1 MKTLEIEVC
10 CPECESTIV
19 DDIHNGERVCSNCGI
34 VVDEQMADYGPETKG
49 VNLVDK
55 MRLARATGHTT
66 FAQHDMGIATEIA
79 IGSTD
84 FSGKKINSSV
94 SNQMQN
100 LRKWQQRVRVTSPRE
115 RRLTN
120 VLGKITETCES
131 CNLSKNVIETAAK
144 IYRSLDGKNI
154 EVKGKSVISITI
166 AVVYLACKQC
176 DVVRSLEEIC
186 KDVCL
191 EKDVKAKSKLAA
203 KYYRN
208 LVLEMGHEVTPV
220 VTMDKYISKIANLTK
235 TDVRVER
242 LALEIAEKAQV
253 QGITDGKAPNGIAS
267 AYMYIGSILLGQTVL
282 QRDVSTVSGITEVT
296 IRNRVKEILTANKIS
311 ITLRPVLANN

>member
-10 CPECESTIV
+10 CPECKSAIV
-19 DDIHNGERVCSNCGI
+19 DDIHNGERICSSCGI
-34 VVDEQMADYGPETKG
+34 VVDEQMDDYGPEAKG

-66 FAQHDMGIATEIA
+66 LSQHDMGIATEISVA
-79 IGSTD
+79 STD
-84 FSGKKINSSV
+84 FSGKKINSSI

-131 CNLSKNVIETAAK
+131 CGLSKNVIETASK

-154 EVKGKSVISITI
+154 EVKGKSVISITV

-186 KDVCL
+186 KQVCL
-191 EKDVKAKSKLAA
+191 KKDVKAKSKLAA

-208 LVLEMGHEVTPV
+208 LVLEMGQEITPV
-220 VTMDKYISKIANLTK
+220 VTMGKYISKIANLT
-235 TDVRVER
+235 
-242 LALEIAEKAQV
+242 
-253 QGITDGKAPNGIAS
+253 
-267 AYMYIGSILLGQTVL
+267 
-282 QRDVSTVSGITEVT
+282 
-296 IRNRVKEILTANKIS
+296 
-311 ITLRPVLANN
+311 

>member
-1 MKTLEIEVC
+1 MKAIEIEVC
-10 CPECESTIV
+10 CPECKSTIV
-19 DDIHNGERVCSNCGI
+19 DDIHNGERICSSCGV

-49 VNLVDK
+49 ANLVDK
-55 MRLARATGHTT
+55 MRLARATGQTT
-66 FAQHDMGIATEIA
+66 FAQHDMGIATDIS

-100 LRKWQQRVRVTSPRE
+100 LRKWQKRVRVTSPRE

-131 CNLSKNVIETAAK
+131 CSLSKNVIETASK

-154 EVKGKSVISITI
+154 EVKGKSVISITV

-186 KDVCL
+186 KQVCP

-208 LVLEMGHEVTPV
+208 IVLEMGQAITPT

-235 TDVRVER
+235 AEPRVER
-242 LALEIAEKAQV
+242 LALEIAEKTNV
-253 QGITDGKAPNGIAS
+253 QGITDGKTPNGIAS
-267 AYMYIGSILLGQTVL
+267 AYLYIGSILLGQTVL
-282 QRDVSTVSGITEVT
+282 QRDMSSVSGVTEVT
-296 IRNRVKEILTANKIS
+296 IRNRVKEILMSNRITL
-311 ITLRPVLANN
+311 TLRPILANK